1 MDRNKVFKKF
11 GGYYIADEMTYL
23 MGIDILFTD
32 YLARRMRNRIVL
44 ETCTGGG
51 FSTISLAKYASHVV
65 TVEINE
71 QRIKIAQKNAEIAG
85 IDEKVTYICGDI
97 LFDEVNNSLPKID
110 AAFIDPDWSVTGIN
124 HKYRF
129 INSNTCPPSDKLL
142 NAIFLLTTDVILIQ
156 PPFINPEEFK
166 NLPPHECESLYLNGL
181 HELFVLYFGELANI
195 IGKSKYEVEKTIL

>member
-1 MDRNKVFKKF
+1 MDRNKVFNKF

-51 FSTISLAKYASHVV
+51 FSTISLAKYANHVV
-65 TVEINE
+65 TVEINK

-85 IDEKVTYICGDI
+85 IDKNITYIYGDI
-97 LFDEVNNSLPKID
+97 LSDEVNNSLPKID

-124 HKYRF
+124 HEYRF

-142 NAIFLLTTDVILIQ
+142 DAIFLRTTDVILIQ
-156 PPFINPEEFK
+156 PPFINPQEFR
-166 NLPPHECESLYLNGL
+166 NLPPHELQRLYLNQEQ
-181 HELFVLYFGELANI
+181 ELYALYFGDLANI
-195 IGKSKYEVEKTIL
+195 IGETEYRAHVS